1 MLLIFIGSHE
11 EIIINLGEIIWGRQ
25 YKNVENCIIGNFKV
39 ILYLILNSNLK
50 HKDF

>member
-11 EIIINLGEIIWGRQ
+11 EIIINFGRQ
-25 YKNVENCIIGNFKV
+25 YKNMENCIIGNFKV